1 MSSENQ
7 QRINRLRLENSCY
20 GKMFFSKGGTMKKTV
35 LFFFKFLLK
44 VVACHFRARQ
54 PWTPTICDTHL
65 LISVGGETIDGVQ

>member
-1 MSSENQ
+1 
-7 QRINRLRLENSCY
+7 
-20 GKMFFSKGGTMKKTV
+20 MKKTV
-35 LFFFKFLLK
+35 FFLKKFLLK